1 MFNGKDIF
9 VQVGFLYFWTLL
21 KFCVMPD
28 FDFKRFHIRSMNA
41 ASGEERAAINQELKD
56 LYASLSEVD
65 KTAFNDQLQ
74 KFLISETARVK
85 SDYES
90 IHGLNSPN

>member
-1 MFNGKDIF
+1 
-9 VQVGFLYFWTLL
+9 
-21 KFCVMPD
+21 MPE

-41 ASGEERAAINQELKD
+41 GTGEERAAINQELKD
-56 LYASLSEVD
+56 LYASLSEED
-65 KTAFNDQLQ
+65 KSTFNEQLQ

-90 IHGLNSPN
+90 IHGLGNPN

>member
-1 MFNGKDIF
+1 
-9 VQVGFLYFWTLL
+9 
-21 KFCVMPD
+21 MPD

-56 LYASLSEVD
+56 IYASLSEED
-65 KTAFNDQLQ
+65 KTVFNEQLQ
-74 KFLISETARVK
+74 KFLIGETARVK

>member
-1 MFNGKDIF
+1 MA
-9 VQVGFLYFWTLL
+9 
-21 KFCVMPD
+21 D

-41 ASGEERAAINQELKD
+41 GSGEERAAINQELKD
-56 LYASLSEVD
+56 LYNSLSEED
-65 KTAFNDQLQ
+65 KTAFNEQLQ

-90 IHGLNSPN
+90 IHGLNNAN